1 MIKYWLK
8 ARDYY
13 LTHDGVEMLLLA
25 CMWGSLVWIAYH
37 AVAGVIERFG

>member
-13 LTHDGVEMLLLA
+13 LTHDGIEMLLLA
-25 CMWGSLVWIAYH
+25 GMGGCLAWMAYH
-37 AVAGVIERFG
+37 AVAGIVGKFF